1 VSIQSGNPSVVTAT
15 ATRRRTHAT
24 AVLRD
29 VPWDAYVALRASR
42 RNDHFRMTY
51 LDGVLT
57 LISPGYIHDFFAD
70 RVGMLI
76 RDVVAAFG
84 IPVAGARSTTLQRPG
99 PGPKKG
105 AGKEPDNSYYFANEA
120 RIRGRTEINL
130 EIDPPPDLAI
140 EVDNTRDSR
149 RKLAVYARLGVP
161 EVWRYDGRT
170 ETLWFGALQAD
181 GTYAPVERSLS
192 LPMLTPGIILDLLAR
207 CRTTDETTW
216 DNWVRDWA
224 RNELL
229 PRHREG

>member
-1 VSIQSGNPSVVTAT
+1 MMAT
-15 ATRRRTHAT
+15 ATESHAPP
-24 AVLRD
+24 AVAASRQRVVLGGVPWALYAALRD
-29 VPWDAYVALRASR
+29 LPGNQHIRMAYQ
-42 RNDHFRMTY
+42 
-51 LDGVLT
+51 DGT
-57 LISPGYIHDFFAD
+57 LELMAPEYIHETDARRLGTFVIVLAEVLD
-70 RVGMLI
+70 I
-76 RDVVAAFG
+76 DCT
-84 IPVAGARSTTLQRPG
+84 GARSTTLRLGGEEPE
-99 PGPKKG
+99 KG
-105 AGKEPDNSYYFANEA
+105 SAKEPDESFYIASEPLV
-120 RIRGRTEINL
+120 RTNRKIDL
-130 EIDPPPDLAI
+130 TVDPPPDLAI